1 MTPEGPIYSIYV
13 SGKIT
18 GDPDYRNKFAVVAQT
33 LRFQYPNATVF
44 NPARE
49 FRDIAAKLERSGADK
64 EVAHDILVD
73 FCIQILK
80 DCDTI
85 AIMPDWTDS
94 KGAIAEVDAALRA
107 GMKVVWVE
115 QDWLP

>member
-1 MTPEGPIYSIYV
+1 MTPEGPIYSIYL

-18 GDPDYRNKFAVVAQT
+18 GDPNYREKFAVATRT
-33 LRFQYPNATVF
+33 LQVKYPNTTVF
-44 NPARE
+44 NPASE
-49 FRDIAAKLERSGADK
+49 FRDIAAKLEMSGADK
-64 EVAHDILVD
+64 GVAHDILVD
-73 FCIQILK
+73 FCIQTMK

-94 KGAIAEVDAALRA
+94 KGAIAEVDAALRE
-107 GMKVVWVE
+107 GMNVVWVE